1 MAFPFAALPFV
12 FELVLLRSFCASMS
26 WNRSWS
32 RNNSWSSSS
41 WQDESGSNPSWNNWG
56 RQQTS
61 TQPSVPENPVA
72 IPQSFKP
79 DSECYDTNTVS
90 GKKFYRNVQTTPWSS
105 KAGLAGKD
113 VNSIRLVD
121 ITRKGLD
128 DYSLRNLSNG
138 EFQGVVFVRSVSEA
152 VFTTNLLRLLRQDKV
167 DLDKVAAHLHGAA
180 PPDKHKES
188 SRFMEPWLSELLQ
201 TFKKISPPESPA
213 EDNEELARAKRKL
226 KAAGIELSPPVK
238 RRTSELSEPSSSA
251 RKCEHPLPV
260 EQSPA
265 EVILNKVVEQK
276 PASYP
281 SANTKAA
288 MDTWLKSHQSQFRG
302 QTLKFKK
309 HVAQVT
315 EIISSSGLAKSEI
328 IDSAVRY
335 GLNPRLAARLSVT
348 NLATFVAACQ
358 YEAS

>member
-1 MAFPFAALPFV
+1 MPACPGIAAGPATTAGPPPAGKMRAVVTPLGTIGVDSRHAINRLCRRIRLPFRN
-12 FELVLLRSFCASMS
+12 LSNLTQNAMTPTQCQGRSFTGMCK
-26 WNRSWS
+26 
-32 RNNSWSSSS
+32 
-41 WQDESGSNPSWNNWG
+41 
-56 RQQTS
+56 
-61 TQPSVPENPVA
+61 QPRGPRRLDLQG
-72 IPQSFKP
+72 I
-79 DSECYDTNTVS
+79 
-90 GKKFYRNVQTTPWSS
+90 
-105 KAGLAGKD
+105 D

-138 EFQGVVFVRSVSEA
+138 EFQGVVFVRSASEA

-188 SRFMEPWLSELLQ
+188 SRFMEPLLSELLQ
-201 TFKKISPPESPA
+201 TFKKISPPESPP

-238 RRTSELSEPSSSA
+238 RRTSELNEPSSSA
-251 RKCEHPLPV
+251 RKSEHPLPV

-265 EVILNKVVEQK
+265 EVILNKAVEQK

-302 QTLKFKK
+302 QTLKFKNTSHK
-309 HVAQVT
+309 
-315 EIISSSGLAKSEI
+315 
-328 IDSAVRY
+328 
-335 GLNPRLAARLSVT
+335 
-348 NLATFVAACQ
+348 
-358 YEAS
+358 